1 MKMMKM
7 RAQVGKIAG
16 ISGGSVM
23 KAQPYMSITPE
34 GANELITLV
43 FIGMVFIKTRKQDI
57 VITRR

>member
-1 MKMMKM
+1 MKMKKM
-7 RAQVGKIAG
+7 SAQVGK

>member
-1 MKMMKM
+1 MKMKKM
-7 RAQVGKIAG
+7 SAQVGKIA
-16 ISGGSVM
+16 GGSVM

-43 FIGMVFIKTRKQDI
+43 FIGMFFIKTRKQDI

>member
-1 MKMMKM
+1 MKKM
-7 RAQVGKIAG
+7 SAQVGKMAG
-16 ISGGSVM
+16 ISGGNVM

-43 FIGMVFIKTRKQDI
+43 FLYIKTRKQDI

>member
-1 MKMMKM
+1 MKKM
-7 RAQVGKIAG
+7 RAHVGKIA
-16 ISGGSVM
+16 GGSVM

>member
-1 MKMMKM
+1 MKKM
-7 RAQVGKIAG
+7 RAQVGKISG

-43 FIGMVFIKTRKQDI
+43 FLYIKTRKQDI
-57 VITRR
+57 VIRRR

>member
-1 MKMMKM
+1 MM
-7 RAQVGKIAG
+7 RAQVSK

-34 GANELITLV
+34 EANELITLV

-57 VITRR
+57 VITGGEKWKEE

>member
-1 MKMMKM
+1 MKMMKKM

-43 FIGMVFIKTRKQDI
+43 FLYTKTRKQDI